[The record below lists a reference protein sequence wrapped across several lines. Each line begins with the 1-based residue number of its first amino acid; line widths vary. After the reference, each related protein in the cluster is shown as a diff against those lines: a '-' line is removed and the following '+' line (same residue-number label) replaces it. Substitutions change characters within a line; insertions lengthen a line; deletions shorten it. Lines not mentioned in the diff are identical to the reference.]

1 MIFSQEQ
8 IEGILNIIDF
18 QHSLFIG
25 VNIGVDILTKE
36 DKKLLKKYG
45 IDLESIKTDFTPFEQ
60 EFYFGRLSVALGA
73 QNASTLVYNDFLKYL
88 RRGQYIPL
96 NTREKET
103 LGFLKQRTYSHIK
116 NLGQKVKQ
124 TTNGIIIEEDQA
136 TRDAYEKTI
145 KDSLERAIIERDTVN
160 SVVSEIG
167 HATSDWSRDIGRI
180 VATEMQSAFSEGRSA
195 EIEKEAGKEAEVFKE
210 TYAQVCRFCLKAYN
224 TNGYGSKPVVF
235 KLNELRANGTN
246 IGRKQVDWKPVI
258 SAHHPFCRCLIRYK
272 PKGYVWNDELKMF
285 TAPKIDKGK
294 PKKGIKISVGE
305 KVFNI

>member
-1 MIFSQEQ
+1 VIFSQEQ

-45 IDLESIKTDFTPFEQ
+45 IDIESIKTDFTPFEQ
-60 EFYFGRLSVALGA
+60 EFYFGRLSAALGA
-73 QNASTLVYNDFLKYL
+73 QNASTLVYNDFLQYL

-103 LGFLKQRTYSHIK
+103 LKFLKQRTYSHIK

-124 TTNGIIIEEDQA
+124 TTSGFIIEEDQA
-136 TRDAYEKTI
+136 VRDAYEKTI

-167 HATSDWSRDIGRI
+167 HKTGDWSRDLGKI
-180 VATEMQSAFSEGRSA
+180 AQTEMQNAFEYGRGS
-195 EIEKEAGKEAEVFKE
+195 EIEKNYGKEAEVYKE
-210 TYAQVCRFCLKAYN
+210 VYKGACRFCIKFYT
-224 TNGYGSKPVVF
+224 TNGIGSPPKIF
-235 KLNELRANGTN
+235 KLNELIANGTN
-246 IGRKQVDWKPVI
+246 AGKKQSDWKPVLY
-258 SAHHPFCRCLIRYK
+258 AVHPFCRCLIRYK
-272 PKGYVWNDELKMF
+272 PKGYIWNDELKMF
-285 TAPKIDKGK
+285 TAPKIDKTK
-294 PKKGIKISVGE
+294 PKKGITITVGT